1 MIGASARIANAH
13 MDYLTSLKVFC
24 TVVEAKSFARAAD
37 ILGLSPPVVSRAIAG
52 LEDRLGSRL
61 FNRTT
66 RQISLTETAER
77 FFADCSRLLDELQA
91 MEERA
96 SNRASEATGLLR
108 LVSHTTV
115 MMSRYVPLVASFR
128 RAHPHVRLDVTL
140 TERPIDLVGE
150 GYDLAIVLPFMLSTD
165 TAVTRLLET
174 IPLVLVASPAYLAQR
189 PAPRHPSEL
198 ADHVFVPMSPSIRKP
213 ALTFR
218 IGGEELRVPLSHD
231 ITSNSA
237 VFNREMA
244 LQGFGIGVLPT
255 ALVADEVASG
265 RLVTLLDAYERVDSA
280 IEIRIAYST
289 RALLPAKV
297 RAFVEHA
304 VRFCADGSLRPDAPA
319 NRLRAL

>member
-1 MIGASARIANAH
+1 
-13 MDYLTSLKVFC
+13 
-24 TVVEAKSFARAAD
+24 
-37 ILGLSPPVVSRAIAG
+37 
-52 LEDRLGSRL
+52 
-61 FNRTT
+61 
-66 RQISLTETAER
+66 
-77 FFADCSRLLDELQA
+77 
-91 MEERA
+91 
-96 SNRASEATGLLR
+96 
-108 LVSHTTV
+108 
-115 MMSRYVPLVASFR
+115 
-128 RAHPHVRLDVTL
+128 
-140 TERPIDLVGE
+140 
-150 GYDLAIVLPFMLSTD
+150 
-165 TAVTRLLET
+165 
-174 IPLVLVASPAYLAQR
+174 
-189 PAPRHPSEL
+189 
-198 ADHVFVPMSPSIRKP
+198 MSPSIRKP

-255 ALVADEVASG
+255 ALVAEEVASG

-304 VRFCADGSLRPDAPA
+304 VRFCADESLRPDAPA